1 MKTFLADARPDKRR
15 RLVDSLLSRTEFVD
29 YWTYKWSDLLLVSG
43 KKLRPAAMWAD
54 EYKIVADRI
63 QLVLSAAGHI
73 TPTLITLGIA
83 AVLTTW
89 SLYALSGAGVI
100 PRLPLI
106 RSGLSVIA
114 GVYLLRGLAG
124 FVLAALAPGERSVGF
139 WVWSSLICLVIGA
152 LYFVGTRQ
160 AWSQLSRGA
169 V

>member
-1 MKTFLADARPDKRR
+1 MANPYLLAGAA
-15 RLVDSLLSRTEFVD
+15 LSAI
-29 YWTYKWSDLLLVSG
+29 
-43 KKLRPAAMWAD
+43 AAVLHLGCIYFGPTWYRFFGAGERMA
-54 EYKIVADRI
+54 
-63 QLVLSAAGHI
+63 QLSAAGHI

-124 FVLAALAPGERSVGF
+124 FVLAAVAPGERSVGF